1 MDMKLKENKKLDL
14 SKYKVKVIKLF
25 KVLLTV
31 FITLLIFHFATNF
44 KEYRRICIDND
55 IPVDKYIITN
65 QELEELSNKYLSSQ
79 ESSNFSSPLDSEK
92 DELKTSINEIQKTIE
107 SKFTSIQ
114 KNTLLDDEQVKLDE
128 LTSDYDDIDY
138 DESEEY
144 KLTKLEDINSKYS
157 ALLSELNELDSEI
170 QIRILK
176 KEISAT
182 QRKIDKLIEQ
192 IADEDITSEETSSY
206 KSIKADYDAL
216 DTNVVTLS
224 LKELKLLK
232 ADLNDIYDR
241 LNKLDET
248 ISKRI
253 ELDKKKV
260 EEQALAKQQADAQ
273 VQANLEQQENETQEQ
288 ITSSSDNS
296 NSKTENTNETTEKN
310 TPVEEPVEEET
321 NDMCYSTYEEAQ
333 QVGMQTMLNDS
344 SIQKMEVNSSNNC
357 IEYYR

>member
-1 MDMKLKENKKLDL
+1 MDMKLKENKKFDL
-14 SKYKVKVIKLF
+14 SKYKVKAIKLF
-25 KVLLTV
+25 KVLFVV
-31 FITLLIFHFATNF
+31 FVTLLIFHFATNF

-92 DELKTSINEIQKTIE
+92 DELKTSIKETQKTIE
-107 SKFTSIQ
+107 SKFTSIR
-114 KNTLLDDEQVKLDE
+114 KNTLLDEEQLKLDG

-157 ALLSELNELDSEI
+157 DILNELNELDTEI

-182 QRKIDKLIEQ
+182 QTKIDKLIDQ
-192 IADEDITSEETSSY
+192 ISDKDLTDKETSSY
-206 KSIKADYDAL
+206 KSIKADYSAL
-216 DTNVVTLS
+216 DTNVETKS

-232 ADLNDIYDR
+232 TDLNDIYDR
-241 LNKLDET
+241 LNQLNET

-253 ELDKKKV
+253 ELDKKKA
-260 EEQALAKQQADAQ
+260 EEQALAKQQA
-273 VQANLEQQENETQEQ
+273 QEQ
-288 ITSSSDNS
+288 AQYNLAQQKTDVREQSTSTN
-296 NSKTENTNETTEKN
+296 ENTNSNAGDSNETTAPD

-344 SIQKMEVNSSNNC
+344 SIQKMEVDSSNNC

>member
-14 SKYKVKVIKLF
+14 SKYKIKVIKLF
-25 KVLLTV
+25 KVLLIV
-31 FITLLIFHFATNF
+31 FVTLLIFHFATNF

-65 QELEELSNKYLSSQ
+65 QKLEELSNEYLSSQ

-92 DELKTSINEIQKTIE
+92 DELKKSIKETQKAIE
-107 SKFTSIQ
+107 SKLACIQ
-114 KNTLLDDEQVKLDE
+114 HKTLLNDEQVKLDE
-128 LTSDYDDIDY
+128 VTSDYDDIDY

-144 KLTKLEDINSKYS
+144 KLTKLEDINTKYS
-157 ALLSELNELDSEI
+157 DILSELNELDAAI

-182 QRKIDKLIEQ
+182 QKKIDKLIDQ
-192 IADEDITSEETSSY
+192 ISDENLNSKETSTY
-206 KSIKADYDAL
+206 KSIKTDYNAL
-216 DTNVVTLS
+216 DTNVVNLS

-232 ADLNDIYDR
+232 VNLNGIYEELSD
-241 LNKLDET
+241 LDET

-253 ELDKKKV
+253 ELDKKKA
-260 EEQALAKQQADAQ
+260 EEQAVAKQQAEEQAQ
-273 VQANLEQQENETQEQ
+273 YNLAQQEKETQEQ
-288 ITSSSDNS
+288 ATSASSNTNS
-296 NSKTENTNETTEKN
+296 NAVGSNEPTEKDIS
-310 TPVEEPVEEET
+310 VEESVKEES

-344 SIQKMEVNSSNNC
+344 SIQKMEVDSSNNC
-357 IEYYR
+357 IKYYR

>member
-14 SKYKVKVIKLF
+14 SKYKAKVIKLF
-25 KVLLTV
+25 KVLLIV
-31 FITLLIFHFATNF
+31 FVTLLIFHFATNF

-55 IPVDKYIITN
+55 VPVDKYIITN

-92 DELKTSINEIQKTIE
+92 DELKTSINEVQKTIE

-114 KNTLLDDEQVKLDE
+114 KNTLLDDEQLQLDG
-128 LTSDYDDIDY
+128 LTSDYNDMDY

-157 ALLSELNELDSEI
+157 DILSELNELDTKI

-182 QRKIDKLIEQ
+182 QKKIDKLINKF
-192 IADEDITSEETSSY
+192 DDKDLTSEETSKY
-206 KSIKADYDAL
+206 KSIKADYNAL
-216 DTNVVTLS
+216 DTDTATLS

-232 ADLNDIYDR
+232 TDLNDIYDR

-253 ELDKKKV
+253 ELDKKKA
-260 EEQALAKQQADAQ
+260 EEQAKAKQQAEEQAQ
-273 VQANLEQQENETQEQ
+273 YNLAQQEKETQEQ
-288 ITSSSDNS
+288 DTSPNGNTNS
-296 NSKTENTNETTEKN
+296 NTEDSDELAVKD
-310 TPVEEPVEEET
+310 TPVEEPAKEEA
-321 NDMCYSTYEEAQ
+321 NDMCYPSYEEAQ

-344 SIQKMEVNSSNNC
+344 SIQKMEVDSSNNC
-357 IEYYR
+357 IKYYR